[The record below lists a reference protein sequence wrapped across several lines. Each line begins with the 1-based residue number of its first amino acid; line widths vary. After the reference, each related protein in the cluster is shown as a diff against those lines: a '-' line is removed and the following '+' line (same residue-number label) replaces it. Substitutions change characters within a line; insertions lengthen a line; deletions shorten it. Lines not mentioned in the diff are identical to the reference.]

1 MRDVGQRVRIEFLA
15 DVRSSSTTPF
25 LESNPT
31 IIHTFSV
38 KVSNSTCG
46 NGSELT
52 AILGNWC
59 REFFPILVIHNGNSE
74 WSGQPRL
81 LSSVSFSASFFGV
94 VGDAGA
100 LGGVLGRR
108 PLGRVYWNQTLK
120 WNRRLTFHQF
130 RFR

>member
-59 REFFPILVIHNGNSE
+59 REFFPILVIHNENSE
-74 WSGQPRL
+74 WNGQPQL
-81 LSSVSFSASFFGV
+81 LSFVFFSISSFDASDAAGV
-94 VGDAGA
+94 
-100 LGGVLGRR
+100 LGGVRGRH
-108 PLGRVYWNQTLK
+108 PLDRAYWNQNLK
-120 WNRRLTFHQF
+120 
-130 RFR
+130 